1 MTGWRTTVALLL
13 LSVPCAAW
21 GAEAKRLTLA
31 NDLRVVLKPNW
42 STDVVAIELL
52 LDVSAEDETQGQEGI
67 RYLVQR
73 LLLRGTTRESG
84 VAMGRR
90 LAAVGGVVD
99 ATIGLDYVEI
109 YALVPADGFEVALD
123 LLAQAVRRPA
133 FSPEEVESQKE
144 RAAEMATAAR
154 QEPFQETYYA
164 FRECL
169 YRSHPYGALTLGS
182 PGSLAGI
189 SRDDIAAFH
198 RTHYGANR
206 AALAICGGVGQV
218 RAMRAV
224 RRNFGDWAATAPRQR
239 RRRTAPRLK
248 VSEVTARGR
257 HLGRAH
263 VIMGFPAPAVGEP
276 GYYTMQVIDTILGG
290 GATARLPRKLREELG
305 MVYTVSSFYPT
316 LAHQSHM
323 GIYAVTEQEHIGR
336 VKSAVVELLTA
347 LTREEVPEEELARAK
362 TYLLGSYA
370 LSHQRMRDQAYALAW
385 YEILGMGVEFEERY
399 REGVESVT
407 AEQVLEAAGSFFRR
421 FVLSVTMPKA

>member
-1 MTGWRTTVALLL
+1 MTGWRTIVVLLL
-13 LSVPCAAW
+13 LSVPCAGW
-21 GAEAKRLTLA
+21 GAEAKRLTLP

-42 STDVVAIELL
+42 STEVVAIELL
-52 LDVSAEDETQGQEGI
+52 LDVSAEDEARGQEGI

-73 LLLRGTTRESG
+73 LLLRGTARESG

-90 LAAVGGVVD
+90 LAGVGGVVD

-109 YALVPADGFEVALD
+109 YALVPADGFEVALE
-123 LLAQAVRRPA
+123 LLAQAVLRPA

-144 RAAEMATAAR
+144 RAEEMAAAAR

-169 YRSHPYGALTLGS
+169 YRSHPYGGLTLGFA
-182 PGSLAGI
+182 GSVADI
-189 SRDDIAAFH
+189 SREDIVAFH

-206 AALAICGGVGQV
+206 AVVAICGGVGQV

-224 RRNFGDWAATAPRQR
+224 RRNFGDWAPTPPPQR
-239 RRRTAPRLK
+239 RSHTTPRLK
-248 VSEVTARGR
+248 LSEVTARER

-263 VIMGFPAPAVGEP
+263 LIMGFPAPAVREP
-276 GYYTMQVIDTILGG
+276 DYYAMQVIDTILGG

-305 MVYTVSSFYPT
+305 LVYTVSSFYPT
-316 LAHQSHM
+316 LAHQSHVA
-323 GIYAVTEQEHIGR
+323 IYAVTEQQHIGR
-336 VKSAVVELLTA
+336 VKSGVVELLTA
-347 LTREEVPEEELARAK
+347 LTREEVSQEELERAK

-370 LSHQRMRDQAYALAW
+370 LSHQRMKDQAYALAW

-399 REGVESVT
+399 REGVQSVT

-421 FVLSVTMPKA
+421 FVLSVTIPRT